1 MLSNYLKQTL
11 CVALA
16 SVFMPI
22 YANAIEATPLAADPV
37 LEAKVMDIAVELRC
51 LVCQN
56 ETIAGS
62 HAELAIDLRNQIRTQ
77 LSGGQ
82 TKKEILDFMVTRY
95 GEFVLYKPP
104 LQTRTLFLW
113 FGPFLLL
120 ILGMWML
127 FKYARRPA
135 FELTIS
141 EEDLIAARALLHQDT
156 SKAPK

>member
-1 MLSNYLKQTL
+1 MLNHSLKQIL
-11 CVALA
+11 CIALA
-16 SVFMPI
+16 SLFMPI

-62 HAELAIDLRNQIRTQ
+62 HADLAIDLRNQIRVQ
-77 LSGGQ
+77 LSEGKS
-82 TKKEILDFMVTRY
+82 KKEIIDFMVTRY
-95 GEFVLYKPP
+95 GDFVLYKPALGP
-104 LQTRTLFLW
+104 RTFFLW

-120 ILGMWML
+120 IFGMLML

-135 FELTIS
+135 SEITIS
-141 EEDLIAARALLHQDT
+141 DTDLNAARALLHKDI
-156 SKAPK
+156 SKAPE